1 MPTHLPSPPANSR
14 MSDNLFGLLCGGL
27 ALLALGGCGTQTI
40 VTETAKAAFEDR
52 LAEEQVVDAK
62 IKTGIVSRIVDIDK
76 SLILDVSVDVW
87 KTRVMMTGALSDSS
101 IRNSVIRAAQQDSR
115 ISDFY
120 NNIHIVSE
128 EEQSQRREWMDK
140 AKSGGQAVSNVVSDV
155 WIETKISA
163 QLIAEDS
170 VTSVNYRWRSVL
182 GSIYIIGEASSS
194 SELNKVLKIIN
205 ATDGVKS
212 VKSHVLLS
220 SR

>member
-1 MPTHLPSPPANSR
+1 MLTQPLSLTANSR
-14 MSDNLFGLLCGGL
+14 KIIGLFIGGAL
-27 ALLALGGCGTQTI
+27 AMTLIGCGTQTI
-40 VTETAKAAFEDR
+40 ISETAKAAFEDR

-62 IKTGIVSRIVDIDK
+62 IKTGIVSRVIDIDK

-87 KTRVMMTGALSDSS
+87 KNRVMMTGALSDSD
-101 IRNSVIRAAQQDSR
+101 IRNSVIRAAQEDSR

-120 NNIHIVSE
+120 NDIHIVSP

-140 AKSGGQAVSNVVSDV
+140 AKSGGQTVSNVVSDV

-163 QLIAEDS
+163 QLISAED

-182 GSIYIIGEASSS
+182 GAVYIIGEAASS
-194 SELNKVLKIIN
+194 SELNKVLDIIS
-205 ATDGVKS
+205 ATKGVKS

-220 SR
+220 SH

>member
-1 MPTHLPSPPANSR
+1 MSQSIRPLNSHK
-14 MSDNLFGLLCGGL
+14 SLGLLFGSFV
-27 ALLALGGCGTQTI
+27 LLALGGCGTQTI

-62 IKTGIVSRIVDIDK
+62 IKTGILDRVIKIDK

-87 KTRVMMTGALSDSS
+87 KTRVMITGALADTN
-101 IRNSVIRAAQQDSR
+101 IRNSVVRAAQEDSR

-120 NNIHIVSE
+120 NDIHIVSQ

-140 AKSGGQAVSNVVSDV
+140 AKSGGEAVSNVVSDV

-163 QLIAEDS
+163 QLISEKDI
-170 VTSVNYRWRSVL
+170 TSVNYRWRSVL
-182 GSIYIIGEASSS
+182 GSIYIIGEAASS
-194 SELNKVLKIIN
+194 SELNRVLDIIN
-205 ATDGVKS
+205 RTTGVKS